1 MATDDAGTLSSSGA
15 AERPAASGE
24 GGAGSDGEQDHRDLA
39 VQLLD
44 VLKQDGA
51 AVDSGKLKV
60 DELVTQRK
68 ELQKERKRLT
78 AALRN
83 ENRKRV
89 RIRRRSQ
96 YLSNE
101 DLVDVLA
108 MRKCKTNA
116 AETKSKAKSSG
127 DQDAPKKGRKTKP
140 QEPLASSH

>member
-1 MATDDAGTLSSSGA
+1 MATDEAGALSSSGA
-15 AERPAASGE
+15 AELPAASGE

-44 VLKQDGA
+44 VLKQDGV

-60 DELVTQRK
+60 DELVNQRK

-83 ENRKRV
+83 ENRKRQ
-89 RIRRRSQ
+89 RIRKRSQ

-108 MRKCKTNA
+108 MRKCKMNA
-116 AETKSKAKSSG
+116 TEMKDKAKSSG
-127 DQDAPKKGRKTKP
+127 DQDAPKKGRPSKP
-140 QEPLASSH
+140 SIQATTH

>member
-1 MATDDAGTLSSSGA
+1 MATDEAGALSSSGA
-15 AERPAASGE
+15 AELPAASGE

-44 VLKQDGA
+44 VLKQDGV

-60 DELVTQRK
+60 DELVNQRK

-108 MRKCKTNA
+108 MRKSKMNA
-116 AETKSKAKSSG
+116 READKAKSSG
-127 DQDAPKKGRKTKP
+127 DQEAPKKGRPSKP
-140 QEPLASSH
+140 SILATSH